1 MIYACMLTQNEMIIL
16 FKLIFFCYYYK
27 NKWHYKLE
35 SSKLLDLIEFKIT
48 KYIWRASPTNKQ
60 TNKKKQRISQI
71 RLTLLRENYNNNNNW
86 YDNEMNGLLIGK
98 VFFLH
103 IYINIYGYWELIYI
117 ECCVFKN
124 IFEINAQLIV
134 Q

>member
-1 MIYACMLTQNEMIIL
+1 M
-16 FKLIFFCYYYK
+16 
-27 NKWHYKLE
+27 
-35 SSKLLDLIEFKIT
+35 
-48 KYIWRASPTNKQ
+48 
-60 TNKKKQRISQI
+60 
-71 RLTLLRENYNNNNNW
+71 RENYNNNNNW